1 MGYGAPCNARPR
13 PKASPHRALAP
24 SGVAMPG
31 RGRVRRAAALRRA
44 TGETT
49 VIYGT
54 SKGKCLQFSGVE
66 LDHLKHLIYMDIY
79 GIYKYL

>member
-1 MGYGAPCNARPR
+1 MEHPATVARPR

-31 RGRVRRAAALRRA
+31 RGRVRRAAAPRRA

-49 VIYGT
+49 VIDGT
-54 SKGKCLQFSGVE
+54 SKGKSLQFSGLE
-66 LDHLKHLIYMDIY
+66 LDHLKHWIYIYMGFIM
-79 GIYKYL
+79 IL